1 MNLNLFALG
10 YPLGLGLAAMGCGLG
25 IGKAVAAA
33 MEAMGRQPEAIA
45 KIQTAMV
52 IGAAFIEALTIYIFV
67 LAFTLGNKL
76 FSGGRGA
83 FSGGTPSAPVPPEV
97 KHEPA
102 MGSHRHPDPW
112 FRSSDGAA
120 RLARGPILKMLLERR
135 EKIRTSFRDIERRS
149 RTSCPEVRVR
159 R

>member
-25 IGKAVAAA
+25 IGKAVSSA

-67 LAFTLGNKL
+67 LAFVLKDKL
-76 FSGGRGA
+76 
-83 FSGGTPSAPVPPEV
+83 
-97 KHEPA
+97 
-102 MGSHRHPDPW
+102 
-112 FRSSDGAA
+112 
-120 RLARGPILKMLLERR
+120 
-135 EKIRTSFRDIERRS
+135 
-149 RTSCPEVRVR
+149 
-159 R
+159 